1 MLQDML
7 AEAVAQEMQ
16 KVYKTELGPEPVPLT
31 IDGNNNIE
39 DEAGLLSVC
48 NRIINGKSTYFLG
61 VDNVSEGEE
70 DADAAN
76 EVSEAGKK

>member
-1 MLQDML
+1 ML

-16 KVYKTELGPEPVPLT
+16 KVYKNELGPEPVPLT

-48 NRIINGKSTYFLG
+48 NRIINGKSAYFLG
-61 VDNVSEGEE
+61 VDNGSEGEE
-70 DADAAN
+70 EADA
-76 EVSEAGKK
+76 EKESSEAGNNK